1 MYPLFA
7 MFGVGP
13 MELVIVGGIILL
25 LFGNRLPSL
34 MRSLGRSVVEFKQ
47 GVREIEDHKD
57 EEKEG
62 APKAPTNS

>member
-1 MYPLFA
+1 MVMQPLFA
-7 MFGVGP
+7 IFGVGP

-47 GVREIEDHKD
+47 GVREIEDDKG
-57 EEKEG
+57 ESPN
-62 APKAPTNS
+62 APPKS